1 MKKVLESEVEKIID
15 TSLIQFQT
23 MGLKTTVVTLTLPN
37 GFEITES
44 AACVNPTD
52 YDVQIGKEI
61 CLRRIKDKIW
71 ELEGYRNHSEKE

>member
-23 MGLKTTVVTLTLPN
+23 MGVKTTVVTLTLPN

-61 CLRRIKDKIW
+61 
-71 ELEGYRNHSEKE
+71 

>member
-23 MGLKTTVVTLTLPN
+23 MGVKTTVVTLTLPN